1 MRTIDIITKK
11 REKEELS
18 KEEIVFFVEGFA
30 NGKIPDYQAS
40 AWAMAVLLNGMTPRE
55 TTDLTLAIA
64 ASGDTLDLSDVV
76 DLAIDKHSSGGV
88 GDKTSLVV
96 LPIVAACGLPVGKCL
111 DADLVLAVEHSI
123 NWNPFLDFGLI

>member
-88 GDKTSLVV
+88 GDIIGGFRDRCSLW
-96 LPIVAACGLPVGKCL
+96 IACWQNV
-111 DADLVLAVEHSI
+111 
-123 NWNPFLDFGLI
+123 WTRTWF